1 MKYANGAVLEALHL
15 AQYRQ
20 IPWLK
25 RPPIFTS
32 LQVLGLV
39 RIVAQRPPVDT
50 RYYAPV
56 QIAELTDKGR
66 DEAARLE
73 ARRQSPDWERE
84 RQADYV
90 GDALT
95 ST

>member
-15 AQYRQ
+15 VRYRQ
-20 IPWLK
+20 IPWHK
-25 RPPIFTS
+25 RPAIFTS
-32 LQVLGLV
+32 LQALGLV
-39 RIVAQRPPVDT
+39 RIAAQQPPVDT
-50 RYYAPV
+50 RYYTPV

-73 ARRQSPDWERE
+73 ARRRSPAWERE

-90 GDALT
+90 GGALT
-95 ST
+95 SV